1 MKHCDCMPPP
11 PIPHKGPSEYIPSRT
26 YPDPFVNMVPGYVP
40 MHRAGCCGPFV
51 PVCPCPPPP
60 PPPDPQP
67 EWGCPPKIYRNP
79 PEIEVKAGEHI
90 TVDKEI
96 GEDNVLATYT
106 VNSVQW
112 PVKIDEASEDV
123 LYGDGTPENPL
134 GVYDFVGATASS
146 DGKPGTVPAPA
157 KNEREYYLRG
167 DGTWSPI
174 VIPEQAQSDWAEESE
189 LSPAFIRNK
198 PDIDAK
204 IAVETNRAKKAE
216 AAATTE
222 VKAGENATVTVKTA
236 TDGHKIYTVNAD
248 GKPQVQADWN
258 QNDSSKV
265 DYIKNRPD
273 IEAMIDSAVST
284 ERDRATEA
292 ETTLHTEIVTETERA
307 IAGEAA
313 ATTEVKAGENATVTE
328 ETAADGHKIYTVNA
342 DGKPQVQADWAQEDE
357 TKVDYIKNRPDI
369 EAMIDSA
376 VSTERDRA
384 TEAEATLHTEL
395 VTETERA
402 TEAENNLHTE
412 IVTETERAIAGEAA
426 ATTEVAAGNNVT
438 VDNSVAADGHNIYTV
453 TVNECSAAMMDAWL
467 DEVG

>member
-1 MKHCDCMPPP
+1 MPPP

-79 PEIEVKAGEHI
+79 PDVEVKAGEHI

-96 GEDNVLATYT
+96 GEDNGLVTYT

-112 PVKIDEASEDV
+112 PVKIDEASEEV
-123 LYGDGTPENPL
+123 LYGDGTPGNPL
-134 GVYDFVGATASS
+134 GVYDFVGATDSS

-157 KNEREYYLRG
+157 KTEREYYLRG
-167 DGTWSPI
+167 DGTWAPI
-174 VIPEQAQSDWAEESE
+174 VIPEQVQSDWAEESE

-198 PDIDAK
+198 PDI
-204 IAVETNRAKKAE
+204 E
-216 AAATTE
+216 
-222 VKAGENATVTVKTA
+222 
-236 TDGHKIYTVNAD
+236 
-248 GKPQVQADWN
+248 
-258 QNDSSKV
+258 S
-265 DYIKNRPD
+265 
-273 IEAMIDSAVST
+273 MIS
-284 ERDRATEA
+284 R
-292 ETTLHTEIVTETERA
+292 
-307 IAGEAA
+307 
-313 ATTEVKAGENATVTE
+313 
-328 ETAADGHKIYTVNA
+328 
-342 DGKPQVQADWAQEDE
+342 
-357 TKVDYIKNRPDI
+357 
-369 EAMIDSA
+369 A

-384 TEAEATLHTEL
+384 TEAEANLHTEIVAESERATEAETTLHTEID
-395 VTETERA
+395 TETERA
-402 TEAENNLHTE
+402 TAAETNLHPEIVAESERATEAETTLHTE

>member
-1 MKHCDCMPPP
+1 MPPP
-11 PIPHKGPSEYIPSRT
+11 PIPQKGPSEYIPSRT

-90 TVDKEI
+90 TVDKDI

-134 GVYDFVGATASS
+134 GVYDFVGSTATE

-189 LSPAFIRNK
+189 LSTAFIRNK
-198 PDIDAK
+198 PDL
-204 IAVETNRAKKAE
+204 
-216 AAATTE
+216 
-222 VKAGENATVTVKTA
+222 ATVAITGDYNDLENIPPEIPVFKGA
-236 TDGHKIYTVNAD
+236 TSGAD
-248 GKPQVQADWN
+248 GKKGQVPAPKKSQRNYYLRGDGTWAEIVIPEQVQSDWN
-258 QNDSSKV
+258 VEDTASPAF
-265 DYIKNRPD
+265 IKNRPGVFAGATTTAAGRTGFVPAPQVSEREMFLKGD
-273 IEAMIDSAVST
+273 GTWSAVDNT
-284 ERDRATEA
+284 REC
-292 ETTLHTEIVTETERA
+292 
-307 IAGEAA
+307 
-313 ATTEVKAGENATVTE
+313 
-328 ETAADGHKIYTVNA
+328 TAA
-342 DGKPQVQADWAQEDE
+342 E
-357 TKVDYIKNRPDI
+357 
-369 EAMIDSA
+369 M
-376 VSTERDRA
+376 
-384 TEAEATLHTEL
+384 
-395 VTETERA
+395 
-402 TEAENNLHTE
+402 
-412 IVTETERAIAGEAA
+412 
-426 ATTEVAAGNNVT
+426 NV
-438 VDNSVAADGHNIYTV
+438 
-453 TVNECSAAMMDAWL
+453 WL
-467 DEVG
+467 DEVDNG